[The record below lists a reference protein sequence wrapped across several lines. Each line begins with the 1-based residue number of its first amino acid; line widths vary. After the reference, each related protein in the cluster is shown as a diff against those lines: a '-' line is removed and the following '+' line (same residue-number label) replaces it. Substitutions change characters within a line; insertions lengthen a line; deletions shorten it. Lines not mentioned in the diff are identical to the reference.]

1 MGDYETVHIEFER
14 LGEAEVSRLIVA
26 HAFDEPTRANA
37 MRWLN
42 DRAMA
47 RTTKVERGRG
57 RALQDW
63 EIQLNDARHAARAA
77 SAVSVLALVV
87 AVAATALAIE
97 ALRSAHVDVRRAETL
112 AEAVAE
118 SSAPSAASTAATARA
133 PPKPH
138 HHALAP

>member
-1 MGDYETVHIEFER
+1 MGDYEAVHIEFEK
-14 LGEAEVSRLIVA
+14 LGETEVSRLIVA
-26 HAFDEPTRANA
+26 HAFDEPTRAHA

-63 EIQLNDARHAARAA
+63 EIQLSEARRAARAA
-77 SAVSVLALVV
+77 SAVSVLALVAAV
-87 AVAATALAIE
+87 VAAGLAIE
-97 ALRSAHVDVRRAETL
+97 ALRRAHVDVRRAETL

-118 SSAPSAASTAATARA
+118 SAATPAAMTPAASHA
-133 PPKPH
+133 PPKPRH
-138 HHALAP
+138 HTLAP